1 MTMIPTHEQTPHPLG
16 PVRAPAEIIPRI
28 PSGGPGGGGG
38 LTPRDIWRIIRKRK
52 GLIITTFLVCV
63 AVVITGTGL
72 WWYFAPL
79 YTAKA
84 YLIVSPPPASILRPG
99 ETMYG
104 RDIMERYQQT
114 QAELIQHQDVFIDA
128 AKNENLRRTKW
139 YQKHKKDIIKELREE
154 IKFSVL
160 PNVNLIE
167 LSMTGLN
174 RTELADIVN
183 AVADSC
189 VRFARRST
197 LARHREEIDKLS
209 AARDRA
215 QRRLEAIR
223 REIARLRSTSR
234 AAGMQE
240 RRNIVTIKIQLLIQ
254 QLSEAQT
261 NLAEAQA
268 AYNAFQEAVKNNTI
282 EQDPQIV
289 QALEF
294 DRTLIML
301 KAKLSEL
308 ETNLYNATEK
318 FGPEHRT
325 VKTIEG
331 LIKAVK
337 KQIEDRRKEVIKVQ
351 VSFLKQMRESELAAA
366 QQQVLRLQSLF
377 EEAKA
382 EARDLEDT
390 LGRLAALEE
399 DAKTL
404 QDHIKVIDARLEDLQ
419 VLSSPARAAGAGA
432 AEEAIVGPVNIGYR
446 AAEPLPNNPSQPKW
460 SIMVPLGIVLGL
472 MLGFGLAFLLELS
485 DTSVKT
491 PSDLARRIDLPLLG
505 MIPHADDLDEEIE
518 DFRRAVLLAPQ
529 SPVAEAFRQ
538 VRTNLLFSGPA
549 QRRRSILITS
559 PAPGDGR
566 TTVVM
571 NLAASA
577 ALAGMKVL
585 VVDANFRRPA
595 IGDMFPQANQAGLSS
610 VLVGQATW
618 REVVS
623 ATDVSNLSV
632 ITSGPLPPNPAEL
645 LGSDAMR
652 QFISEASAEYDQVL
666 FDGSP
671 LMVVSDAVILSTQ
684 VDGVVLVVRAGQNS
698 VGIVQRSAERLIR
711 IGAHV
716 FGIVLE
722 AVRSMGG
729 GYLRK
734 NYETFYEYQEKSL
747 PE

>member
-1 MTMIPTHEQTPHPLG
+1 MTMIPTHEQTPHPIGLTTG
-16 PVRAPAEIIPRI
+16 PAEIIPRI
-28 PSGGPGGGGG
+28 PSGGPVGGGG

-52 GLIITTFLVCV
+52 GLIITTFLICV

-72 WWYFAPL
+72 WWYFAPF
-79 YTAKA
+79 YTARA

-99 ETMYG
+99 EPMYG
-104 RDIMERYQQT
+104 RDIMERYQRT
-114 QAELIQHQDVFIDA
+114 QAELIQHRDVFIDA

-139 YQKHKKDIIKELREE
+139 YQEHKEDIIEELRKQ

-167 LSMTGLN
+167 ISMTGLN

-189 VRFARRST
+189 VKFARRST
-197 LARHREEIDKLS
+197 LARHREEIEKLS

-215 QRRLEAIR
+215 QRRLDAIR

-240 RRNIVTIKIQLLIQ
+240 RRNIVTIKMQLLVQ
-254 QLSEAQT
+254 QLSDAQMK
-261 NLAEAQA
+261 LAEAQA
-268 AYNAFQEAVKNNTI
+268 AYNAFQEAVKNNMI
-282 EQDPQIV
+282 EQDPQII

-301 KAKLSEL
+301 KGKLSEL

-351 VSFLKQMRESELAAA
+351 VSFLRQMRESELAAA

-399 DAKTL
+399 DAKAL
-404 QDHIKVIDARLEDLQ
+404 QEHIKVIDRRLEDLQ
-419 VLSSPARAAGAGA
+419 VLSSPARAGAGTTEQA
-432 AEEAIVGPVNIGYR
+432 VVGPVNIGYR
-446 AAEPLPNNPSQPKW
+446 AAEPLPGNPSQPKW

-472 MLGFGLAFLLELS
+472 ILGFGLAFLLELS

-571 NLAASA
+571 NLATSA

-595 IGDMFPQANQAGLSS
+595 IADMFPQANQAGLSS

-698 VGIVQRSAERLIR
+698 IGIVQRSAERLIR
-711 IGAHV
+711 VGAHV

>member
-1 MTMIPTHEQTPHPLG
+1 MIPTHEQTPHRLG
-16 PVRAPAEIIPRI
+16 PSRP
-28 PSGGPGGGGG
+28 PSTGGGG
-38 LTPRDIWRIIRKRK
+38 LSGRDVWRIIRKRK
-52 GLIITTFLVCV
+52 GLIITTFLICV
-63 AVVITGTGL
+63 VVVTTATAL
-72 WWYFAPL
+72 WWKFAPL

-84 YLIVSPPPASILRPG
+84 YLVVSPPPASILRPG

-104 RDIMERYQQT
+104 RDIMERYQRT
-114 QAELIQHQDVFIDA
+114 QAELIQHLEVFRDA
-128 AKNENLRRTKW
+128 AKKENLRKTKW
-139 YQKHKKDIIKELREE
+139 YKKHEHNIIGELRNEV
-154 IKFSVL
+154 KFSVM

-167 LSMTGLN
+167 LSMRGLN
-174 RTELADIVN
+174 RRELADIVN

-189 VRFARRST
+189 VWFARKST
-197 LARHREEIDKLS
+197 IARHKEEIDKLS
-209 AARDRA
+209 VARERA
-215 QRRLEAIR
+215 QRKLDAIR
-223 REIARLRSTSR
+223 REVARLRSTSR

-240 RRNIVTIKIQLLIQ
+240 RRNVVTIKMQLLVQ
-254 QLSEAQT
+254 QINQAQMD
-261 NLAEAQA
+261 LADAQA
-268 AYNAFQEAVKNNTI
+268 AYKAFQDEIKNNTI
-282 EQDPQIV
+282 EQDPQII
-289 QALEF
+289 QALEL
-294 DRTLIML
+294 DRSLLML

-331 LIKAVK
+331 YIKAVN
-337 KQIEDRRKEVIKVQ
+337 KQIEARRKEVIKIQ
-351 VSFLKQMRESELAAA
+351 ETFIRQMRESDLANA
-366 QQQVLRLQSLF
+366 QQQMLRLQSLF
-377 EEAKA
+377 EEVKA

-399 DAKTL
+399 DAKVL

-419 VLSSPARAAGAGA
+419 VLSSPIRPGAGG
-432 AEEAIVGPVNIGYR
+432 AEEAVVGPVNIGSH
-446 AAEPLPNNPSQPKW
+446 ASEPLPSEPSQPKW
-460 SIMVPLGIVLGL
+460 SVMIPMGIVLGL
-472 MLGFGLAFLLELS
+472 VLGFGLAFLLELS
-485 DTSVKT
+485 DTSVRT
-491 PSDLARRIDLPLLG
+491 PSDLVRRVDLPLLG
-505 MIPHADDLDEEIE
+505 MIPHADDLEEEIE

-538 VRTNLLFSGPA
+538 VRTNLLFSGPV
-549 QRRRSILITS
+549 QRRRSILVTS
-559 PAPGDGR
+559 PAPQDGR

-577 ALAGMKVL
+577 ALAGLKVL

-595 IGDMFPQANQAGLSS
+595 IGEMYPQANQAGLSS
-610 VLVGQATW
+610 ILVGQATW

-623 ATDVSNLSV
+623 STDVPNLSV

-645 LGSDAMR
+645 LGSDAMK

-671 LMVVSDAVILSTQ
+671 IMVVSDAAILSTQ
-684 VDGVVLVVRAGQNS
+684 VDGVILVVRAGQNS
-698 VGIVQRSAERLIR
+698 VGIVQRSAERLVR

-716 FGIVLE
+716 FGVVLQ

-734 NYETFYEYQEKSL
+734 NYETFYEYHEKAL
-747 PE
+747 P